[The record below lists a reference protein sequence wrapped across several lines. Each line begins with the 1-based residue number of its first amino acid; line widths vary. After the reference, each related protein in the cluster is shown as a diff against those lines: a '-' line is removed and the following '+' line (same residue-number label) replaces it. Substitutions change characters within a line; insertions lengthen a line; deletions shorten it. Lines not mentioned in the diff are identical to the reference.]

1 MPEVSGKGKK
11 DSKDY
16 AKKLKEFGTTSNPGL
31 PNPKFSKKAG
41 SAETK
46 RKQDL
51 DMGTDPKTGKMVDMK
66 KSDYKKGGKVK
77 TKKYMAGGMAMP
89 GAGAAPAMGGGAPA
103 MPMTEEQKKKK
114 MMEEMMK
121 KKAMAGGGGAPMGGA
136 PAPAGAPAMK
146 KGGKVPKAK
155 KKMMDGGM
163 AKTYKSGGKVRGAG
177 IAKQG
182 VRKCKMR

>member
-77 TKKYMAGGMAMP
+77 TKKYMAGGMAGAAPPMGKSLGGAPPIMP
-89 GAGAAPAMGGGAPA
+89 GAGGPAPMESEEERRKRLLGAPSVMPGGAPA
-103 MPMTEEQKKKK
+103 MPPK
-114 MMEEMMK
+114 M
-121 KKAMAGGGGAPMGGA
+121 
-136 PAPAGAPAMK
+136 PALK
-146 KGGKVPKAK
+146 KGGKVKAYK
-155 KKMMDGGM
+155 K
-163 AKTYKSGGKVRGAG
+163 GGKVRGAG

>member
-1 MPEVSGKGKK
+1 MPMTAK
-11 DSKDY
+11 DRE
-16 AKKLKEFGTTSNPGL
+16 KLRKVNVANANTSLGNED
-31 PNPKFSKKAG
+31 PKRK
-41 SAETK
+41 ETK

-51 DMGTDPKTGKMVDMK
+51 DMGTDPKTGKMANMK

-89 GAGAAPAMGGGAPA
+89 GAGAAPMGGGAPA

-121 KKAMAGGGGAPMGGA
+121 KKALAGGSGAPMGGA
-136 PAPAGAPAMK
+136 PAPAGTTMTAKA
-146 KGGKVPKAK
+146 GGKVPKAK
-155 KKMMDGGM
+155 KKKMMGGGM
-163 AKTYKSGGKVRGAG
+163 ANKAYKSGGKVRGAG
-177 IAKQG
+177 VAKQG

>member
-77 TKKYMAGGMAMP
+77 TKKYMAGGMA
-89 GAGAAPAMGGGAPA
+89 GAAPPMGKSLGGAPSVMPGGAPA
-103 MPMTEEQKKKK
+103 MPPK
-114 MMEEMMK
+114 M
-121 KKAMAGGGGAPMGGA
+121 
-136 PAPAGAPAMK
+136 PALK
-146 KGGKVPKAK
+146 KGGKVKAYK
-155 KKMMDGGM
+155 K
-163 AKTYKSGGKVRGAG
+163 GGKVRGAG

>member
-1 MPEVSGKGKK
+1 MPNT
-11 DSKDY
+11 SKRKVNV
-16 AKKLKEFGTTSNPGL
+16 ANANASLGNE
-31 PNPKFSKKAG
+31 NPKRK
-41 SAETK
+41 ETK

-51 DMGTDPKTGKMVDMK
+51 DMSTDPKTGKPVEMK

-89 GAGAAPAMGGGAPA
+89 GAGAAPAPAMGGGAPA

-114 MMEEMMK
+114 MLEEMMK

-146 KGGKVPKAK
+146 KGGKV
-155 KKMMDGGM
+155 
-163 AKTYKSGGKVRGAG
+163 KTYKSGGKVRGAG

>member
-1 MPEVSGKGKK
+1 MPNT
-11 DSKDY
+11 SKRKVNVANANASLGNED
-16 AKKLKEFGTTSNPGL
+16 
-31 PNPKFSKKAG
+31 PKRK
-41 SAETK
+41 ETK

-51 DMGTDPKTGKMVDMK
+51 DMSTDPKTGKPVEMK

-89 GAGAAPAMGGGAPA
+89 GAGGAPMGAAAAMGGGAPA

-114 MMEEMMK
+114 MLEEMMK

-136 PAPAGAPAMK
+136 PAPAMPPKMPAMK
-146 KGGKVPKAK
+146 KGGKV
-155 KKMMDGGM
+155 
-163 AKTYKSGGKVRGAG
+163 KTYKSGGKVRGAG

>member
-1 MPEVSGKGKK
+1 MPMTAK
-11 DSKDY
+11 DRE
-16 AKKLKEFGTTSNPGL
+16 KLRKVNVANANTSLGNED
-31 PNPKFSKKAG
+31 PKRK
-41 SAETK
+41 ETK

-51 DMGTDPKTGKMVDMK
+51 DMGTDPKTGKMANMK

-89 GAGAAPAMGGGAPA
+89 GAGAAPMGGGAPA

-121 KKAMAGGGGAPMGGA
+121 KKAMAGGGGAPAPMG
-136 PAPAGAPAMK
+136 APAGAPAMK
-146 KGGKVPKAK
+146 KGGKV
-155 KKMMDGGM
+155 
-163 AKTYKSGGKVRGAG
+163 KTYKSGGKVRGAG